1 MKVAGV
7 FFSMPTKK
15 HNLKEIS
22 KESGLAHTS
31 VKNYIEILKKDGI
44 IREIKE
50 KRGERTF
57 PLYVADVN
65 SESYRKQKI
74 VNNVTDILASGL
86 IDYLRDETMP
96 NSIILFGSYSKGE
109 DLEDSDVDL
118 FVEAK
123 EQHLDVARFESILK
137 RSIQLHFRE
146 SINMCP
152 KNLRNNII
160 NGFTLFGST
169 EAFG

>member
-7 FFSMPTKK
+7 FFSMPTKN

-22 KESGLAHTS
+22 KESSLAHTS

-44 IREIKE
+44 IREIEE
-50 KRGERTF
+50 KHGERIF
-57 PLYVADVN
+57 PLYAADID
-65 SESYRKQKI
+65 SESYKKQKI
-74 VNNVTDILASGL
+74 VNNITDILTSGV
-86 IDYLRDETMP
+86 IDYLRDEVMP
-96 NSIILFGSYSKGE
+96 NSITLFGSYSRGE

-123 EQHLDVARFESILK
+123 EQHLDLKKFESILK
-137 RSIQLHFRE
+137 RRIQIHFKE
-146 SINMCP
+146 NITMCP

-169 EAFG
+169 EAFR